1 MQPEPLAQIVG
12 GGGGGGSRN
21 GGRYSGA
28 SAAATPPAPPASA
41 RPGSGHCSWR
51 GVGRRRWWWR
61 WRWRWRWLW
70 QWRWRWRWRWRLL
83 RQREGRRRR
92 RQRGRRRPRW
102 HGTEAAIVGLAIR
115 RCDGEDSGGAPSVG
129 ALYLCNHEAC
139 DDVPLLPPGPP
150 REVLRTTQGRY
161 RGRRRWLRR
170 CAHIGGLDHV

>member
-1 MQPEPLAQIVG
+1 MAQIVG

-28 SAAATPPAPPASA
+28 SAAATPPAPPAPPASA

-61 WRWRWRWLW
+61 RRWRWLW